1 MRTFRLLTVVLT
13 ALLALVSCSRDPN
26 VAKKRYVESGNK
38 FFERGKYKEAVIMY
52 KDALQKDMRYGPAY
66 YRLAMAQM
74 KLGQLGL
81 AVQALRRSI
90 ELNDPKDPASADAH
104 WDSVVKMTEILVAA
118 AKDARLQGEAEQYIK
133 DILAH
138 DPNSWDGHRLR
149 GDLAFL
155 RAVNAF
161 KISEKEE
168 SKRQIDAAVADYRQ
182 AETIKPNQQG
192 VQMQLAHALYVKG
205 QYPEAEQ
212 LYLKIIERDKTYQ
225 YAYTDLYRL
234 YVGQNRMDDGEK
246 ILKEAIQN
254 NPKQYA
260 FLTALAMHYS
270 MLRRGDDMVKV
281 LQQIKS
287 HSKDFEQAYIVVGD
301 FYARLGDSDSAI
313 REFREGMEKDVKKKA
328 LYQKKVIEVLM
339 RQGKRNEAADVMR
352 QILKDNPQDNDAK
365 GLEGMFLLEKG
376 DVNQALTELQGVVAR
391 ASDKNAVARY
401 NLGRAYA
408 ARGEYE
414 LARQMFQKAI
424 DIAPDYIAASLAL
437 GQLEISRGEF
447 DAALK
452 TAAHILTVDRNS
464 VNARLIQSAALM
476 GQKKLAEAHQLLD
489 SMLMVN
495 PNLPDVQFQLG
506 IVNLAENKFKEAEQ
520 AFRKSYDLNPAN
532 PRGLMGMVETLMAQ
546 KQPDE
551 AMNLLRGESAKAPQR
566 MDIVLMMGTV
576 AVRTG
581 KFDDAIGHYQHV
593 LDSLDKN
600 AKSRGD
606 MLMRIGDTY
615 RRKGDLQ
622 NAAATMQKAR
632 EIQPNNVMILTTLA
646 MVLEQGGRWTEAQ
659 QVYQAAVKMDPNN
672 GLSLNNLAFLMAEHG
687 GDLNSA
693 LNMANKAKQ
702 IMPNLTEVTDTL
714 GWIYLK
720 KGMPDIAIESFREL
734 VAKAPHQATYRYHL
748 GMALLQKG
756 DRPSALREF
765 QNALKDNPKK
775 EERDDMQ
782 EKIQK
787 MG

>member
-1 MRTFRLLTVVLT
+1 MRTFRLLTVVLI
-13 ALLALVSCSRDPN
+13 ALVALVSCSRDPN

-66 YRLAMAQM
+66 YRLALAQM

-81 AVQALRRSI
+81 AAQALRRSI
-90 ELNDPKDPASADAH
+90 ELNDAKDPASADAH
-104 WDSVVKMTEILVAA
+104 WDSVVKMTEILVTAG
-118 AKDARLQGEAEQYIK
+118 KDPRLLGEAEQYIK

-149 GDLAFL
+149 GDLAFM
-155 RAVNAF
+155 RAIQAAQTA
-161 KISEKEE
+161 EKEE
-168 SKRQIDAAVADYRQ
+168 SKRQVDSAVADYQQ

-192 VQMQLAHALYVKG
+192 VQMQLAHALSAKNEFP
-205 QYPEAEQ
+205 QAEQ

-225 YAYTDLYRL
+225 YAYTDLYKL
-234 YVGQNRMDDGEK
+234 YLSQNRLDEGEK
-246 ILKEAIQN
+246 ILKEAIRN

-270 MLRRGDDMVKV
+270 MLRRRDDMVKV
-281 LQQIKS
+281 LDQIKS
-287 HSKDFEQAYIVVGD
+287 HAKDFDQPYLVVGD
-301 FYARLGDSDSAI
+301 FYFRLGDGDSAV
-313 REFREGMEKDVKKKA
+313 REYREGMSKDAKKKPI
-328 LYQKKVIEVLM
+328 YEKRIIEVLM
-339 RQGKRNEAADVMR
+339 RQNKRNEAADVMK
-352 QILKDNPQDNDAK
+352 QILKDDPQDNDAK
-365 GLEGMFLLEKG
+365 GLEATFLLEKG
-376 DVNQALTELQGVVAR
+376 DVNQALTELQGVVSR
-391 ASDKNAVARY
+391 APDNAIARY

-408 ARGEYE
+408 VRGEWE

-424 DIAPDYIAASLAL
+424 ETKPDYMVARLAL

-452 TAAHILTVDRNS
+452 TAAQILTYDRNS

-476 GQKKLAEAHQLLD
+476 GQKKLTEAHQLLD
-489 SMLMVN
+489 GMLMVN

-506 IVNLAENKFKEAEQ
+506 VVDLAENKYKEALL
-520 AFRKSYDLNPAN
+520 AFRKAYDLNPAN
-532 PRGLMGMVETLMAQ
+532 ARGLMGMVETYMAQ

-566 MDIVLMMGTV
+566 MDIVLQMGTV
-576 AVRTG
+576 AVRAG
-581 KFDDAIGHYQHV
+581 KFDDAIGYYQRV
-593 LDSLDKN
+593 MDSLDKN
-600 AKSRGD
+600 AKGRGD

-622 NAAATMQKAR
+622 SAVANMQKAR
-632 EIQPNNVMILTTLA
+632 EILPGNVMILTTLA
-646 MVLEQGGRWTEAQ
+646 MVLEQAGRWTEAQ

-672 GLSLNNLAFLMAEHG
+672 GLSLNNLAFLIAEHG
-687 GDLNSA
+687 GDLDSA

-702 IMPNLTEVTDTL
+702 IMPSLTEVTDTL

-734 VAKAPHQATYRYHL
+734 VSKAPHQATYRYHL
-748 GMALLQKG
+748 GMALWQKG

-765 QNALKDNPKK
+765 QGALKDNPKK
-775 EERDDMQ
+775 EERDAMQ

>member
-1 MRTFRLLTVVLT
+1 MRTVRLLTVVLI

-38 FFERGKYKEAVIMY
+38 FFERGKYKEAIIMY
-52 KDALQKDMRYGPAY
+52 KDALQKDMRYGTAY
-66 YRLAMAQM
+66 YRLALAQM

-90 ELNDPKDPASADAH
+90 ELNNPKDPASADAH

-118 AKDARLQGEAEQYIK
+118 AKDPRLQGEAEQYIK

-149 GDLAFL
+149 GDLAFM
-155 RAVNAF
+155 RAIKANETA
-161 KISEKEE
+161 EKEE
-168 SKRQIDAAVADYRQ
+168 SKRQIDTAVAEYQ
-182 AETIKPNQQG
+182 QSETIKPNQQG
-192 VQMQLAHALYVKG
+192 VQMQLAHSLSARG
-205 QYPEAEQ
+205 EFPQAEQ

-225 YAYTDLYRL
+225 YAYTDLYKL
-234 YVGQNRMDDGEK
+234 YASQNRIEEGEK
-246 ILKEAIQN
+246 ILKQAIQN

-260 FLTALAMHYS
+260 FLTALAQHYS
-270 MLRRGDDMVKV
+270 MLRRRDDMVKV
-281 LQQIKS
+281 LEQIKS
-287 HSKDFEQAYIVVGD
+287 HAKEFDQAYMVVGD
-301 FYARLGDSDSAI
+301 FYFRLGDGDSAI
-313 REFREGMEKDVKKKA
+313 REYREGMSKDAKKKA
-328 LYQKKVIEVLM
+328 VYQKRMIEVLM
-339 RQGKRNEAADVMR
+339 RQNKRNEAADVMK

-365 GLEGMFLLEKG
+365 GLEATFLLEKG
-376 DVNQALTELQGVVAR
+376 DVNQALTELQGVVSR
-391 ASDKNAVARY
+391 APANAIARY

-408 ARGEYE
+408 ARGEWE

-424 DIAPDYIAASLAL
+424 ETKPDYMVARFAL

-452 TAAHILTVDRNS
+452 TAAQILTFDRNS

-476 GQKKLAEAHQLLD
+476 GQKKLTEAHQLLQ
-489 SMLMVN
+489 SMLTVN

-506 IVNLAENKFKEAEQ
+506 IVNLAENKFKEAQQ
-520 AFRKSYDLNPAN
+520 AFRQAYDLNPAN
-532 PRGLMGMVETLMAQ
+532 PRGLMGMVETYMAE

-551 AMNLLRGESAKAPQR
+551 AMNLLRSESAKAPQR
-566 MDIVLMMGTV
+566 MDIVLQMGTV
-576 AVRTG
+576 AVRAG
-581 KFDDAIGHYQHV
+581 KFDEAIGYYQRV
-593 LDSLDKN
+593 MDNLDKN
-600 AKSRGD
+600 AKGRGD

-622 NAAATMQKAR
+622 NAAANMQKAR
-632 EIQPNNVMILTTLA
+632 EILPNNVMILTTLA

-687 GDLNSA
+687 GDLDSA
-693 LNMANKAKQ
+693 LTMANKAKQ
-702 IMPNLTEVTDTL
+702 IMPSLTEVTDTL

-748 GMALLQKG
+748 GIALWQKG

-782 EKIQK
+782 AKIQK